1 MTSFVISPL
10 TILRKTHDD
19 AKGKNI
25 GTILKDDVILI
36 QTVQFSLVAQLS
48 LTLCDPV
55 DCSMPGFPS
64 LHYHPEFAHSCPLN
78 Q

>member
-25 GTILKDDVILI
+25 GTILKDDLILI
-36 QTVQFSLVAQLS
+36 QTVQFSLVAQLC

-55 DCSMPGFPS
+55 DCSMPGFPVHH
-64 LHYHPEFAHSCPLN
+64 LLPEPIQTHVH
-78 Q
+78 